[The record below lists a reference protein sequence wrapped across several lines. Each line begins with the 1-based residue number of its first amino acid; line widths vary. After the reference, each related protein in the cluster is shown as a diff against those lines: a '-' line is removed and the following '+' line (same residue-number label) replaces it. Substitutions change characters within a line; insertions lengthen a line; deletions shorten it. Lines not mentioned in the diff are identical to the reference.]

1 LFVQQVPLR
10 YQLLYFAS
18 RSLIKDAVAAP
29 TASSGPGSAA
39 SGTGVQNGVVLP
51 LYRAGVDKQRFDF
64 AIQWL
69 KVDVEQLLQSR
80 GIVYNPRL
88 GILFNIQQLF
98 SCETCLSFSS

>member
-1 LFVQQVPLR
+1 VPLR

-18 RSLIKDAVAAP
+18 RSLIKDPVVAPNNYAGG
-29 TASSGPGSAA
+29 SGGGSAGA
-39 SGTGVQNGVVLP
+39 GVQNGVILP

-69 KVDVEQLLQSR
+69 KIDIEQLLQSR